1 MRFPALLGLS
11 AAVALVAVT
20 ARAPTKP
27 LHPQDFRP
35 LLLRPALA
43 RTVSKPWLPMLVDL
57 LWLRSLNAIGLRD
70 SEQKNAALHEYGVVI
85 TELDPRFRVAYEYIG
100 LNIPFAIERNKF
112 SGGELA
118 ADMFERGLKQFPND
132 VRFHMYLGFSL
143 FHHSRRFKEASE
155 VFARAARLPDAL
167 PWMGPLAVRLKSHS
181 GAAEDAVLL
190 TQELLESETDDA
202 LRAQLEERLADLAV
216 EVVLQRVDRAV
227 QAFVAAEHRQ
237 PTDLNELVR
246 LGYYTD
252 ALVDPIGGFISLDP
266 DGKANSTSL
275 KRRMEIYE

>member
-1 MRFPALLGLS
+1 M
-11 AAVALVAVT
+11 
-20 ARAPTKP
+20 KP

-227 QAFVAAEHRQ
+227 QAFMTAEQRQ

-252 ALVDPIGGFISLDP
+252 ALVDPIGGFISLNP
-266 DGKANSTSL
+266 DGKANSTSI